1 MKKLKEQK
9 EVLDIASQIIELQSC
24 EISKLRHIVK
34 RYFLKYGN
42 EVMNG
47 CVNIEDDEAIL
58 ISSDTPEKA
67 SVFIYTSAEITRIQE
82 INGLKRKL
90 E

>member
-9 EVLDIASQIIELQSC
+9 EVLDIASQIIQLQSY

-34 RYFLKYGN
+34 RYFLKHGS

-47 CVNIEDDEAIL
+47 FVNIEDDEAIL
-58 ISSDTPEKA
+58 ISSDNPEKA

-82 INGLKRKL
+82 INGLKKKL